1 MASEYKHIEQITANN
16 VALRDQYIVVG
27 GETIRLP
34 QPPELLAYLAKVRDA
49 YKRWADQPENGEPL
63 YDAAPTPE
71 SGPDEYLA
79 VDAKPLPM
87 RVAEFR
93 SQAAGQEAPAKEL
106 LEAVGDAHRTII
118 LGEPGSG
125 KTTALERLAWV
136 TANASLTRTA
146 NGDHARLTLP
156 LYARLA
162 DYQGEA
168 DLLPVLRRML
178 ARSGIELTT
187 DMGVRAVLQATDA
200 HFVLLLD
207 GLNELSQ
214 RHAAEGL
221 HAIRRHMDE
230 FCKHTV
236 HVTCRTADF
245 DQPKAAAALPGEVQA
260 WEVQPLAD
268 SIRHWGDEQGESDVR
283 AYLRRHL
290 GENRGRRLYERLQAD
305 DRLRS
310 LARLPLFLFMF
321 KETAGD
327 GQGDLPAN
335 RGELVRKFVRS
346 DRLLHFVPQEL
357 HVRLERSLEA
367 LAWRMAEAGTLEMDE
382 EALLDELAAVRGR
395 RDYSLEEMRRHL
407 QATGLLVALGGERY
421 RLLHQMVQEYGAA
434 AHLAAQGDCGE
445 RLPVLAQREWWRESC
460 VLALWLRKELQTPDY
475 LFRVMGDRQIDL
487 RVRVAAGEVLAE
499 VGDPRFVR
507 RTCTGGVEAIEPEM
521 VRIPAGEAILGGDD
535 LEAYDDEKPECRV
548 QVAGFELAVYPVT
561 NAEFACFIDVGGYDD
576 ETLWTENGRAWLRG
590 EGKLDAESER
600 HYRWLHQQLCRDTEG
615 FLARWRAQTTMS
627 EGDAD
632 IYRWL
637 ATVSEDE
644 NIRIWTRWLTSQSQ
658 KHAPKFWDDGR
669 FNRRNQPVVGVNW
682 YEAMAYAAWLSRVT
696 GKGYRLPT
704 EAEWEW
710 AARRSVRRYPWGN
723 NWDED
728 ACNWQGSKLN
738 RPNPVGCYIFS
749 ATGDG
754 LQEMVGNVY
763 EWTAT
768 LYRSYPYRS
777 SDGREDP
784 SADGRRVARGGSWAV
799 DKTRVRCAYRDWVY
813 PRYRYDDRGFR
824 LARTLS

>member
-1 MASEYKHIEQITANN
+1 MKSSCKHIEQITANN

-34 QPPELLAYLAKVRDA
+34 QPSELLAYLATVRDA
-49 YKRWADQPENGEPL
+49 YKRWADQPEKGEPL

-71 SGPDEYLA
+71 TGPDAYLA

-136 TANASLTRTA
+136 TANASLLHAA
-146 NGDHARLTLP
+146 NGDNARLTLP

-168 DLLPVLRRML
+168 DLLPVLRRVL

-230 FCKHTV
+230 FHKHTV

-260 WEVQPLAD
+260 WEVQSLAD

-290 GENRGRRLYERLQAD
+290 GEERGKRLYERLQAD

-335 RGELVRKFVRS
+335 RGELLRKFVQS

-382 EALLDELAAVRGR
+382 EALLDELASVRGR
-395 RDYSLEEMRRHL
+395 REYSLEEMRRHL

-434 AHLAAQGDCGE
+434 AYLAAQGDCGE
-445 RLPVLAQREWWRESC
+445 RLPQLAQQEWWREAC
-460 VLALWLRKELQTPDY
+460 VLALWLRKELQTPEY
-475 LFRVMGDRQIDL
+475 LFRVMGDREIDL

-507 RTCTGGVEAIEPEM
+507 RTYAGGVQAIEPEM

-535 LEAYDDEKPECRV
+535 PEAYEWEKPQCRV
-548 QVAGFELAVYPVT
+548 RLAAFDLACYPVT
-561 NAEFACFIDVGGYDD
+561 RVEFSYFIEAGGYDD
-576 ETLWTENGRAWLRG
+576 ETLWTEYGRAWLHR
-590 EGKLDAESER
+590 EGKLDAKAEQLYRQLHRALQVNMEGVIRYLKATASLSER
-600 HYRWLHQQLCRDTEG
+600 AADVYQQI
-615 FLARWRAQTTMS
+615 AR
-627 EGDAD
+627 
-632 IYRWL
+632 Y
-637 ATVSEDE
+637 SEDE
-644 NIRIWTRWLTSQSQ
+644 FLRFFERQLQVS
-658 KHAPKFWDDGR
+658 HKFTPRLWGDAR
-669 FNRRNQPVVGVNW
+669 YNCSNHPVIGINW
-682 YEAMAYAAWLSRVT
+682 YEAMAYAVWLSRVT
-696 GKGYRLPT
+696 GRVYRLPT

-710 AARRSVRRYPWGN
+710 AARRNQRRYPWGN
-723 NWDED
+723 AWDEH
-728 ACNWQGSKLN
+728 ACNYQGSKLN
-738 RPNPVGCYIFS
+738 RPNPVGCYTFS
-749 ATGDG
+749 ATDDG
-754 LQEMVGNVY
+754 LHELAGNVF
-763 EWTAT
+763 EWTST
-768 LYRSYPYRS
+768 LYRRYPYQS
-777 SDGREDP
+777 SDGREYPD
-784 SADGRRVARGGSWAV
+784 SQGWRIIRGGSWAF
-799 DKTRVRCAYRDWVY
+799 DRSRLRCACRSRNDSSYWDN
-813 PRYRYDDRGFR
+813 DTGFR